1 MWLKCRGKRINKMIP
16 KIITGGSHSDQR
28 GTLFYNNDFD
38 ASAIK
43 RMYVI
48 ENENTNFLRGWQG
61 HQIEQRWF
69 SVMQGSFRIQLIA
82 IDHWDEPSTNLE
94 RFTFVVDSGKLDV
107 LHVPSGYVSSIQSLE
122 QGSKLLVL
130 SDYLLGAIQD
140 EYRYEVDYFD

>member
-1 MWLKCRGKRINKMIP
+1 MIP
-16 KIITGGSHSDQR
+16 RVTEGGNHTDLR
-28 GTLFYNNDFD
+28 GTLLYNNDFD
-38 ASAIK
+38 LSLIK
-43 RMYVI
+43 RMYMI
-48 ENENTNFLRGWQG
+48 ENLSTDFVRAWQG

-69 SVMQGSFRIQLIA
+69 SVIKGSFRIQLIA

-130 SDYLLGAIQD
+130 SDYLLGVIQD

>member
-1 MWLKCRGKRINKMIP
+1 MIP
-16 KIITGGSHSDQR
+16 LLTKGGSRADSR

-38 ASAIK
+38 LSAIK

-48 ENENTNFLRGWQG
+48 ENHSTDFVRAWQG

-69 SVMQGSFRIQLIA
+69 SVIKGSFRIQLIA
-82 IDHWDEPSTNLE
+82 IDHWKKPSIDLEPLTYIVYSE
-94 RFTFVVDSGKLDV
+94 KLDV

-140 EYRYEVDYFD
+140 EYRYEVDYFV

>member
-1 MWLKCRGKRINKMIP
+1 MIP
-16 KIITGGSHSDQR
+16 AIIKGDRHTDLR

-38 ASAIK
+38 LSAIK

-48 ENENTNFLRGWQG
+48 ENHSTDFVRAWQG

-69 SVMQGSFRIQLIA
+69 SVIKGSFRIKLIA
-82 IDHWDEPSTNLE
+82 IDHWKKPSIDLE
-94 RFTFVVDSGKLDV
+94 QLTYIVDSEKLDV

-140 EYRYEVDYFD
+140 EYRYEVDYFV